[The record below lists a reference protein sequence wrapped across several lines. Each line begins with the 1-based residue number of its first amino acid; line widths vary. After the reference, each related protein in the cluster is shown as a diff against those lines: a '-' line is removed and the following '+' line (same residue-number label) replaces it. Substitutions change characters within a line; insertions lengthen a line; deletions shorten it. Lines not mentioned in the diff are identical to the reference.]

1 MSNEA
6 ISIIAVLK
14 AKPGQQDALR
24 QALQALL
31 LPTRQE
37 PGIRP
42 VSAARRAGYVL
53 YARILAQS
61 GSAGRACRP
70 AALPEFYRADE

>member
-24 QALQALL
+24 QALQALAES
-31 LPTRQE
+31 LPISVEHYGPWLTLINVQ
-37 PGIRP
+37 
-42 VSAARRAGYVL
+42 
-53 YARILAQS
+53 
-61 GSAGRACRP
+61 
-70 AALPEFYRADE
+70 